1 MAGSGWS
8 IRFFE
13 ANEYADENT
22 IDIMDNFS
30 KSKSRQLD
38 SVRTYNGMYGIDNY
52 LIWNIHKNLPEY
64 DFSTIALD
72 LNLFMYKSTD
82 LVYFQDFYRVH
93 DVKYDKS
100 KSMYTLYAVSVSSEK
115 LHTKLVEYGITS
127 LSYKENRT
135 AKQVLMETIEA
146 HKIFY
151 LRFHDD
157 TLSTSKMVNYQYRYF
172 DIDPEWTVLDLIQYI
187 CDDNKYEWCVSTFV
201 DKDTNIPSFFLH
213 VGHELKADK
222 YMNATKKFNIEDDNI
237 SESRY
242 SMKITTNGSPMEPL
256 ANWEEEYKCLW
267 SKHEAGRGGG
277 ISKGCFTRIG
287 MGHFDKL
294 EYLRTLE
301 GQIERDNGYSLL
313 SRRKLRIPSI
323 GIGSVIEDNGVL
335 TNEGGTTTG
344 VSPYIDKVSIQ
355 KNPTT
360 WAVREPHNILIN
372 RGDDIPV
379 QHQLERI
386 TRSTPYLDHN
396 AGLFFPSTILNED
409 EPPPNSLVFHVDG
422 KRESAVLG
430 PFVYGD
436 GRIQRDADGNPT
448 GETDLVLPFKESKKD
463 FRLQFPNGW
472 CMYVDEDGN
481 TIIQTDA
488 TDVGT
493 KPEGDTD
500 KTFIKLNKDGT
511 IDINTNNKNVTI
523 NQGGVAVAL
532 SDHKHTIDPHS
543 HEIPPGPA
551 IPGPL
556 VSTTPA
562 STPSTNTDPDSLSK
576 NFRVEKA

>member
-1 MAGSGWS
+1 MSGSGWS
-8 IRFFE
+8 IRLFE
-13 ANEYADENT
+13 ANEYADEAT
-22 IDIMDNFS
+22 IDMMDNFS

-38 SVRTYNGMYGIDNY
+38 TVRTYSGMYGIDNY
-52 LIWNIHKNLPEY
+52 LIWNIHKNLPSY
-64 DFSTIALD
+64 DFSTVALD

-93 DVKYDKS
+93 DVKYNKS
-100 KSMYTLYAVSVSSEK
+100 KSMYTLYAVSVPSEK

-135 AKQVLMETIEA
+135 GKQVLMETIEA

-157 TLSTSKMVNYQYRYF
+157 TLSTNDMVDYQYRYF
-172 DIDPEWTVLDLIQYI
+172 DIDPEWTVLDLIEYI

-201 DKDTNIPSFFLH
+201 DKETNIPRFFLH

-242 SMKITTNGSPMEPL
+242 TKKITTNGSPMEPL
-256 ANWEEEYKCLW
+256 ANWEEEYRCLW

-277 ISKGCFTRIG
+277 VSKGCFAPIG

-313 SRRKLRIPSI
+313 NRRKLRIPSV
-323 GIGSVIEDNGVL
+323 GIGNIIED
-335 TNEGGTTTG
+335 EGLK
-344 VSPYIDKVSIQ
+344 YIDNVSIQ

-360 WAVREPHNILIN
+360 WSVREPHNILIN
-372 RGDDIPV
+372 RGEDIPV
-379 QHQLERI
+379 QHKLERI
-386 TRSTPYLDHN
+386 TRSTQYLDYN
-396 AGLFFPSTILNED
+396 AGLLFPVSKLNDGEA
-409 EPPPNSLVFHVDG
+409 PPNSLLFHVDG

-436 GRIQRDADGNPT
+436 GRVDSSGV
-448 GETDLVLPFKESKKD
+448 ESLVIPFKESKND

-472 CMYVDEDGN
+472 CMYVDENGN
-481 TIIQTDA
+481 TIIQTNA

-493 KPEGDTD
+493 KPEGDTE
-500 KTFIKLNKDGT
+500 KTFVKLNVDGT
-511 IDINTNNKNVTI
+511 IDWNTNNKNVTI
-523 NQGGVAVAL
+523 NQGGKQVAL
-532 SDHKHTIDPHS
+532 DDHKHGIDPHT
-543 HEIPPGPA
+543 HQVPTGPA
-551 IPGPL
+551 IPGPP
-556 VSTTPA
+556 VPTAGGST
-562 STPSTNTDPDSLSK
+562 SFTNADPDSLSK